1 MTDSK
6 LTVTAF
12 DWVPAF
18 AQGHVRDL
26 RVRWALEEE
35 GFPYQVEVVTQG
47 AQKHPSHLRRQ
58 PFGQIPTL
66 EIDGSSLFESGAILW
81 RIAEASDTLLP
92 RDTAARDR
100 VLAWV
105 FAALNTVEPP
115 VGMLATLDLFV
126 TDKDA
131 AARIRP
137 QIADAARDMLEKLAA
152 ALGTEP
158 HIAGGFSVADIAL
171 TTVLQNVPDD
181 LISEFPSLCSYIG
194 HHTARSAFKTALDG
208 QMKPFAENAA
218 RYEATS

>member
-1 MTDSK
+1 MKDSK

-26 RVRWALEEE
+26 RVRWALEEV
-35 GFPYQVEVVTQG
+35 GFPYQVEVMPQG
-47 AQKHPSHLRRQ
+47 TQKHPSHLRRQ

-92 RDTAARDR
+92 QDPAGRDR

-105 FAALNTVEPP
+105 FAALNTVEPS
-115 VGMLATLDLFV
+115 VGMLATPDLFV

-137 QIADAARDMLEKLAA
+137 QIADAVRDLLGKLAE
-152 ALGTEP
+152 ALGPEP
-158 HIAGGFSVADIAL
+158 HIAGGFSVADITL
-171 TTVLQNVPDD
+171 ITVLRDVPDD
-181 LISEFPSLCSYIG
+181 LIAEFPTLRSYIDR
-194 HHTARSAFKTALDG
+194 HTARSAFKTALDG

-218 RYEATS
+218 RYEATG

>member
-1 MTDSK
+1 MKHSK

-26 RVRWALEEE
+26 RVRWALEEA
-35 GFPYQVEVVTQG
+35 GFPYQVEVMPQG
-47 AQKHPSHLRRQ
+47 AQKQPAHLRRQ

-66 EIDGSSLFESGAILW
+66 EIDGRTLFESGAILW
-81 RIAEASDTLLP
+81 RIAEASDALLP
-92 RDTAARDR
+92 RDATARDR

-137 QIADAARDMLEKLAA
+137 QIADAVRDLLGKLGE
-152 ALGTEP
+152 ALGPEP

-171 TTVLQNVPDD
+171 TTVLRDVPDD
-181 LISEFPSLCSYIG
+181 LIAEFPSLCSYIDR
-194 HHTARSAFKTALDG
+194 HTARSAFKTALDE